1 MRRRAFLRAG
11 MSAGLVG
18 LGTARTPHRDSLL
31 RMARGGQAAPSIRLN
46 SNENPLGISPAARDA
61 IVRGLDEANR
71 YPQLRAALHEALAV
85 KLGVTTR
92 NVVLGA
98 GSTEVLK
105 LAVEVFAGSAG
116 TLVLASPTYEDAE
129 WYASVHGIRI
139 EKVPLRA
146 DHSHDIPAMREL
158 VARLDGP
165 VCVYLCNPNNPTG
178 TVTSSAEI
186 DDWIGSAPERVAFL
200 VDEAY
205 IDFVEDPAYHSA
217 LPWIERVPNVLVA
230 RTFSKVHGMAGV
242 RLGYGL
248 VHEDAAIRL
257 RRHQVRNNANHLALV
272 GGMASLASDEFVTQS
287 LRVNR
292 RGREIACACFREL
305 GLEYLPSQTNF
316 VMHRIGGDLR
326 AHIVRMREHG
336 IQVGR
341 PFPPMLGYN
350 RVSIGLPEEME
361 QFAETLRAF
370 RREGWV

>member
-1 MRRRAFLRAG
+1 MERRAFLRAG
-11 MSAGLVG
+11 MSV
-18 LGTARTPHRDSLL
+18 SLL
-31 RMARGGQAAPSIRLN
+31 GLSGTRTAHARPPRAITAQTASSIRLS
-46 SNENPLGISPAARDA
+46 SNENPLGIAPAARDA
-61 IVRGLDEANR
+61 IIRGLDEANR
-71 YPQLRAALHEALAV
+71 YPRLRAELHEVLAG

-105 LAVEVFAGSAG
+105 LAVEAFAGSPG

-129 WYASVHGIRI
+129 WYASVEGIRV

-146 DHSHDIPAMREL
+146 DYSHDIPAMHAL
-158 VARLDGP
+158 AARLQGP

-186 DDWIGSAPERVAFL
+186 DDWIGTAPDHVSFL

-205 IDFVEDPAYHSA
+205 IDFVEDPGYHSA
-217 LPWIERVPNVLVA
+217 LPWIDRKPNVLVA

-248 VHEDAAIRL
+248 VHEDAVESL
-257 RRHQVRNNANHLALV
+257 RRRQVRNNANHLALV
-272 GGMASLASDEFVTQS
+272 AGLASLESDEFVAQS

-292 RGREIACACFREL
+292 HGREIACACFREL

-326 AHIVRMREHG
+326 THITRMREHG
-336 IQVGR
+336 FQVGR
-341 PFPPMLGYN
+341 PFPPMLEYN

-361 QFAETLRAF
+361 LFAETLRSF
-370 RREGWV
+370 RQQGWV

>member
-1 MRRRAFLRAG
+1 MQRRAFLRAG
-11 MSAGLVG
+11 MSVGLFG
-18 LGTARTPHRDSLL
+18 LGTARAAYGTPL
-31 RMARGGQAAPSIRLN
+31 RADRGQAAPNIRLS

-71 YPQLRAALHEALAV
+71 YPRLRAELQEAIAA
-85 KLGVTTR
+85 KAGVSTR

-105 LAVEVFAGSAG
+105 LAVEVFAGGSG

-129 WYASVHGIRI
+129 WYASVAGIRV
-139 EKVPLRA
+139 ERVPLRA
-146 DHSHDIPAMREL
+146 DYSHDIPAMRAL
-158 VARLDGP
+158 VARVEGP

-178 TVTSSAEI
+178 TVTPSAEI

-205 IDFVEDPAYHSA
+205 IDFVDDPSYHSA
-217 LPWIERVPNVLVA
+217 LPWIRRKPNVLVA

-248 VHEDAAIRL
+248 VHDDAVERL
-257 RRHQVRNNANHLALV
+257 RRRQVRNNANHLALV
-272 GGMASLASDEFVTQS
+272 GGLASLDADEFVTQS
-287 LRVNR
+287 LGVNR
-292 RGREIACACFREL
+292 QGKEIACACFREL

-316 VMHRIGGDLR
+316 VMHRITGDLR
-326 AHIVRMREHG
+326 EHIVRMRQRG

-341 PFPPMLGYN
+341 PFPPMLGFN

-361 QFAETLRAF
+361 RFAETLRAF
-370 RREGWV
+370 RREGWL

>member
-1 MRRRAFLRAG
+1 MQRRAFLRAG
-11 MSAGLVG
+11 MSVG
-18 LGTARTPHRDSLL
+18 LLGLGGTRTAPGTAL
-31 RMARGGQAAPSIRLN
+31 RAGGTQAASGIRLS

-61 IVRGLDEANR
+61 IVRGLDDANR
-71 YPQLRAALHEALAV
+71 YPRLRAELHEALAAKV
-85 KLGVTTR
+85 GVTTR

-105 LAVEVFAGSAG
+105 LAVEVFAGSGG

-129 WYASVHGIRI
+129 WYASVEGIRV

-146 DHSHDIPAMREL
+146 DYSHDIPAMREL
-158 VARLDGP
+158 VSRLAGP

-186 DDWIGSAPERVAFL
+186 DDWIGTAPERVAFL

-205 IDFVEDPAYHSA
+205 IDFVEDPGYHSA
-217 LPWIERVPNVLVA
+217 LPWIDRKPNVLVA

-248 VHEDAAIRL
+248 VHEAAVERL
-257 RRHQVRNNANHLALV
+257 RRRQVRNNANHLALV
-272 GGMASLASDEFVTQS
+272 GALASLASDDFVTQS
-287 LRVNR
+287 LRINR
-292 RGREIACACFREL
+292 RGREIAYACFREL